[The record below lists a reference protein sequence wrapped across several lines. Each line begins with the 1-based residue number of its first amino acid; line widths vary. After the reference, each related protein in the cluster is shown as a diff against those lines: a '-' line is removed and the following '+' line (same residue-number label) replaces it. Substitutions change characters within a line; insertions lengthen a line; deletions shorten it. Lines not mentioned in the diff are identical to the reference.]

1 MVVTSVWD
9 NFAGILTLVSL
20 QSPLR
25 LPSFGLLSLIEL
37 SFAILTNQ
45 GWVIGGPCSFTPS
58 PAEPSN
64 FHPLLHLLPPDNQQT
79 TPERKPFSRS
89 TDQVVK
95 AFLLVWK

>member
-1 MVVTSVWD
+1 MGFT
-9 NFAGILTLVSL
+9 AAPPT
-20 QSPLR
+20 
-25 LPSFGLLSLIEL
+25 PSFGHVEL
-37 SFAILTNQ
+37 SFALLTNQ

-64 FHPLLHLLPPDNQQT
+64 FHPLLHLLTPDNQQT

-95 AFLLVWK
+95 TFLLVWE

>member
-1 MVVTSVWD
+1 MVVTSGWD
-9 NFAGILTLVSL
+9 NFVGILTLVSL
-20 QSPLR
+20 QSP
-25 LPSFGLLSLIEL
+25 SFGLPAYVEL

-64 FHPLLHLLPPDNQQT
+64 FHPLLHLLPSDNQQT

-95 AFLLVWK
+95 AFLLAWK